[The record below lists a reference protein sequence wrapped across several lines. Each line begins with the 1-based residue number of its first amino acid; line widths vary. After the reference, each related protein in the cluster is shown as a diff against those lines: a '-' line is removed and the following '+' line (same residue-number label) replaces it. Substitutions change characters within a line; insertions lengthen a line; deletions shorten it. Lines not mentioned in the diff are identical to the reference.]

1 MIHVIASIRIK
12 EGKVSEY
19 LEILKENVPKVRGEK
34 GCIDYLPTVDINAE
48 LPRQAMDA
56 DMVTI
61 IERWE
66 SMDALHTHLGAPHMQ
81 SYREKSKD
89 LVESGS
95 IKILQEA

>member
-12 EGKVSEY
+12 AGKVSEY

-34 GCIDYLPTVDINAE
+34 GCIDYLPTVDIDAG
-48 LPRQAMDA
+48 LPRQAKDA
-56 DMVTI
+56 DLVTI

-95 IKILQEA
+95 IRILQEA